1 MISTPKT
8 GEIYKHFKGNMY
20 RIVAVATHTET
31 YETLVVY
38 QSLEDETKIFAR
50 PLPMFM
56 SPVDAEKYP
65 EVTQKDRFELVKGE
79 ECLKK
84 QRNDNVTEG
93 DDAVEGKSTV
103 DGNSVVDGNNA
114 TVADTAK
121 NAAVE
126 SSLEKQVVC
135 KEDAACSENA
145 EELSLDPLVLKFLD
159 ADTYEERL
167 NILAGLHHRIT
178 DEMITT
184 MAIACDVE
192 VAEGNLEERYASL
205 ENCLITLEKYECN
218 RLR

>member
-1 MISTPKT
+1 MTSTPKT

-38 QSLEDETKIFAR
+38 QSLKDETKIFAR

-65 EVTQKDRFELVKGE
+65 EVTQKDRFELVKGG
-79 ECLKK
+79 ECLEG
-84 QRNDNVTEG
+84 QRRDNVAEG
-93 DDAVEGKSTV
+93 GDAVEGNST
-103 DGNSVVDGNNA
+103 VDGNNA

-135 KEDAACSENA
+135 KEDAACSEND

-159 ADTYEERL
+159 ANTYEERL